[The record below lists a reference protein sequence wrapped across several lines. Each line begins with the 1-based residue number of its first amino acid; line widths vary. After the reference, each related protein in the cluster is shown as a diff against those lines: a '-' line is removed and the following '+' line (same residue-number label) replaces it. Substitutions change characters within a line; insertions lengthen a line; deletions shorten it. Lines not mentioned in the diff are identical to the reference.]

1 MAEDNGNSGP
11 TQQIR
16 TGAMSGLM
24 VVGSNNT
31 VHNLRITAEHGSTV
45 TVHGGPL
52 PDPVKR
58 TPVSHLPRSAAEP
71 LIGRDR
77 EVRLLQEAVGKHQLV
92 QVWGASGIGK
102 SALLRHLV
110 RTMPRGPEGA
120 VYIEAGG
127 RTADD
132 IAQAIFD
139 ISFDAPDYKPSM
151 EVLKEHL
158 KTLRLRV
165 YLDDVGLGEKD
176 LHRLFDMAEQS
187 TFVFTSQQRSAADG
201 VHAVRLDGLAAPA
214 GTSLVAAVLAREL
227 RPDEARTVEALCDA
241 VDGSPLRLRHI
252 ALSAITDKRLPG
264 ITDLPGLLPAL
275 LNRLRPQERDL
286 LHLLGSLSGAEL
298 AARHL
303 NDLLGLPDAEALADG
318 LVRHGLLVAS
328 ETGYSCPPDVA
339 GCVLKSRVTVFPAE
353 PLCRTLTAWVEARDT
368 TPDDVAAHSQA
379 LDVAVARA
387 EKSGQAQLG
396 AALARAASPKLAM
409 SRQFDAW
416 GSLLGAGWSAAR
428 SVEDKEG
435 EEFFLREARTRRQ
448 AIGRGAL
455 TAAVTLE
462 AAALWQE
469 LTALHAH
476 SAAQQVTNAATV
488 ATRSAHT
495 VTSTHVAGHTTALAS
510 PGHTF
515 PAAHAAGN
523 ASAPHVAGHTHLT
536 HVATPTPAAPAPAH
550 PPVTK
555 PVVDLSN
562 SAPQPHAA
570 ANVTGGHSAAPA
582 PQQIDLSQAHHF
594 AAQPAHGLSTTTPA
608 AGTGHSAFSALG
620 AKVGV
625 SAMAMACSIGFVA
638 VLGVGAAV
646 YTTDQQSSSS
656 SSVPSGPVSTSNPA
670 DTMSSDA
677 TSPAV
682 DPACLTALSELAPEI
697 TQHNTDASAMNDAFN
712 SYNSAM
718 RSYNSG
724 ASATPPDDSAVFS
737 EVDTVISDLKSIES
751 TLEGAVS
758 QTQDSS
764 VQSDLESMLTGA
776 QQAEEELQSFKD
788 DPKGSGFDTSSEA
801 NSVNSALAS
810 LKTDCGG

>member
-1 MAEDNGNSGP
+1 MPEDNGNSGP

-45 TVHGGPL
+45 TVHRGPL
-52 PDPVKR
+52 PDPVRR

-71 LIGRDR
+71 LTGREQ
-77 EVRLLQEAVGKHQLV
+77 EVRALQEAVGKHQLV

-102 SALLRHLV
+102 SALLRHLA
-110 RTMPRGPEGA
+110 RTMPHGPEGA
-120 VYIEAGG
+120 AYIEAGG

-139 ISFDAPDYKPSM
+139 ISFDAPDYKPSP
-151 EVLKEHL
+151 EALKEHL

-165 YLDDVGLGEKD
+165 YLDDVGLDEKD

-187 TFVFTSQQRSAADG
+187 MFVFTSQQRSAAG
-201 VHAVRLDGLAAPA
+201 VVHPVRLGGLAAPA
-214 GTSLVAAVLAREL
+214 GTSLVAAVLDREL
-227 RPDEARTVEALCDA
+227 RSDEARTVEALCDA
-241 VDGSPLRLRHI
+241 VDGSPLRLRQI
-252 ALSAITDKRLPG
+252 ALSAITGKGLPG
-264 ITDLPGLLPAL
+264 IADLPGLLPAL

-286 LHLLGSLSGAEL
+286 LYLLGSLSGAEL

-303 NDLLGLPDAEALADG
+303 NELLALPDTEALADG

-339 GCVLKSRVTVFPAE
+339 GCVLKSRGTVFPAKQ
-353 PLCRTLTAWVEARDT
+353 LCRTLTAWVEARDT

-379 LDVAVARA
+379 LDAAVVRA

-396 AALARAASPKLAM
+396 AVLARAASPKLAM

-416 GSLLGAGWSAAR
+416 GSLLGAGWSAAK
-428 SVEDKEG
+428 SMKDKEG

-448 AIGRGAL
+448 AISRGAL
-455 TAAVTLE
+455 TAAATLE
-462 AAALWQE
+462 AGALWHE

-476 SAAQQVTNAATV
+476 SAAQQVANAAT
-488 ATRSAHT
+488 AT
-495 VTSTHVAGHTTALAS
+495 VQQTHVISTLPAAGHTSALAS
-510 PGHTF
+510 PGHALT
-515 PAAHAAGN
+515 PVHATGV
-523 ASAPHVAGHTHLT
+523 PTQPIVGHTPLT
-536 HVATPTPAAPAPAH
+536 HPVAPTPPAPAPVH

-582 PQQIDLSQAHHF
+582 PQQIDLSQAHHS

-608 AGTGHSAFSALG
+608 TGTGHPAFSALG

-625 SAMAMACSIGFVA
+625 SALATVCSIGFVA

-646 YTTDQQSSSS
+646 YMTDQQSSSS
-656 SSVPSGPVSTSNPA
+656 SAVSSGPAGASGPA
-670 DTMSSDA
+670 GNMSSGDN

-697 TQHNTDASAMNDAFN
+697 TQHNTDVSAMNDAFD

-737 EVDTVISDLKSIES
+737 EVDAVISDLNSTES

-758 QTQDSS
+758 QAQGSS

-776 QQAEEELQSFKD
+776 QQAEKELQSFKD
-788 DPKGSGFDTSSEA
+788 DPKGAGFDTSGEA
-801 NSVNSALAS
+801 DSMNSALAG